1 MLPFAGDASRAMPPL
16 FNPDGSKAP
25 PPPGFTGDASRAAP
39 PFTPG
44 ASRPLPPFNPA
55 GPGPIPPPYGSDP
68 ARGAPPFNPASPGPI
83 PPPYG
88 SDPARGA
95 PFGHDLRSR
104 PPSIPPPF
112 PPVSTPP
119 PGHGGAHTQISF
131 VPPMPDMDPLT
142 AAPTTLLGPDGR
154 PASGAPLGDSAMTPV
169 APPPMPADGLPRDRR
184 DSQTPAMRNHPAT
197 RPPLRAAVPMPA
209 RPMRTGAN
217 PTQPPPPGRS
227 PSPRPT
233 LAMSVPPIPAIPS
246 IPPAPAP
253 AADPSS
259 SLLNKRPDTDGL
271 TDPDGRASDAETATV
286 SRAPIEVG
294 EYTAET
300 NISGSPA
307 SDHGLDHLRVSDPR
321 LEAALANGDGRG
333 TYLLDDRGQPVE
345 RRTPAHADIALHTS
359 PSARVDADEAAT
371 ITHAPDPAALA
382 ASRPTVQRAAERP
395 PELPTMV
402 APPISPAI
410 ARATTPQAHDR
421 LAPKLPI
428 STAPSSLPPPKDN
441 KQALGPSPAC
451 PQCESPMAWVEE
463 HLRFYCKLCR
473 MYF

>member
-1 MLPFAGDASRAMPPL
+1 
-16 FNPDGSKAP
+16 
-25 PPPGFTGDASRAAP
+25 
-39 PFTPG
+39 
-44 ASRPLPPFNPA
+44 
-55 GPGPIPPPYGSDP
+55 
-68 ARGAPPFNPASPGPI
+68 
-83 PPPYG
+83 
-88 SDPARGA
+88 
-95 PFGHDLRSR
+95 
-104 PPSIPPPF
+104 
-112 PPVSTPP
+112 
-119 PGHGGAHTQISF
+119 
-131 VPPMPDMDPLT
+131 MPDMDPLT

-259 SLLNKRPDTDGL
+259 SLLNKRADTDGL
-271 TDPDGRASDAETATV
+271 TDPDARASDAETATV

-321 LEAALANGDGRG
+321 LEGALANGDGRG
-333 TYLLDDRGQPVE
+333 TYLLDDRGQPIQ
-345 RRTPAHADIALHTS
+345 RRTPAHADIALDTS
-359 PSARVDADEAAT
+359 PSARVDPDEAAT

-395 PELPTMV
+395 PGLPTIV